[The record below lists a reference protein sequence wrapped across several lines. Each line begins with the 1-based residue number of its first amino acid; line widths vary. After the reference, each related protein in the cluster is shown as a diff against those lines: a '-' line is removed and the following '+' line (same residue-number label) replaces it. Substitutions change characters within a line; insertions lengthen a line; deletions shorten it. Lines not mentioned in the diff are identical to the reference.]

1 MNPRV
6 PGNRFNDAPESTMFK
21 SADRPPVLLFLMLFT
36 AMLAGVLGLAAI
48 STTLDLAADTA
59 APIEPVPKTQEE

>member
-1 MNPRV
+1 
-6 PGNRFNDAPESTMFK
+6 MFK